1 MKTKI
6 LIVDDEQE
14 FRSLIKDGLAG
25 DLEIMEADSGIDALN
40 IVSNFHPDIILLD
53 INLPDINGY
62 SVCLLAREKQP
73 EVRVVFI
80 SGSDSLE
87 TRQNAYASGADDFLP
102 KPFRM
107 AELRR
112 KIELLQH
119 IITDSERLKGSLKTA
134 TETAMSAI
142 SNSGEMGTV
151 ITFIKRAMSSPDI
164 ESLLKVFISTF
175 SHGFD
180 LSVSAQIRTEDEQKT
195 LNSEGRSSPLEAE
208 ILQTLSHDN
217 PRIFE
222 YGHRLIINYPSITLQ
237 IKNLPQNNPDYAGR
251 IRDHAAII
259 TEAAENRIQAI
270 STQQRLTLQSNNA
283 KKAISNMQELIK
295 QLESD
300 YQVQQSNSCQLFENL
315 KQRIESSV
323 AELGLSNEQETQFI
337 KLIEEASQT
346 AATLYDAGFSLD
358 KKFSGISADLGS
370 LLIKDKEEKEEIL
383 TTIEDKTD
391 NIIFF

>member
-14 FRSLIKDGLAG
+14 FRNLIKDGLAG
-25 DLEIMEADSGIDALN
+25 HAEIMEADSGIDALN
-40 IVSNFHPDIILLD
+40 LVSTFHPDIILLD

-112 KIELLQH
+112 KIELLQL
-119 IITDSERLKGSLKTA
+119 IITDSERLKDSLKTA
-134 TETAMSAI
+134 TDTAMSAI

-151 ITFIKRAMSSPDI
+151 INFIKRAMSSPDI
-164 ESLLKVFISTF
+164 ESLLKVLISTF

-180 LSVSAQIRTEDEQKT
+180 LNVSAQIRTENEQKT

-208 ILQTLSHDN
+208 ILRTLSQDN

-222 YGHRLIINYPSITLQ
+222 YGHRLIVNYPSITLQ
-237 IKNLPQNNPDYAGR
+237 IKNLPYNNPDFAGR

-259 TEAAENRIQAI
+259 TETAENRIHAI
-270 STQQRLTLQSNNA
+270 ETHQRLTLQSTNA
-283 KKAISNMQELIK
+283 KTAISNMQELVQ

-300 YQVQQSNSCQLFENL
+300 YKIQQSRSCELFENL
-315 KQRIESSV
+315 KQQIENSL
-323 AELGLSNEQETQFI
+323 AKFGLSNEQETHFI
-337 KLIEEASQT
+337 KLIEDASQA

-358 KKFSGISADLGS
+358 KKFSSISADLGL
-370 LLIKDKEEKEEIL
+370 LLIKDADKEIL
-383 TTIEDKTD
+383 ETIEDKED
-391 NIIFF
+391 SIIFF

>member
-14 FRSLIKDGLAG
+14 FRNLIKDGLAG
-25 DLEIMEADSGIDALN
+25 DVEIMEADSGIDALN
-40 IVSNFHPDIILLD
+40 IVSNFHPNIILLD

-62 SVCLLAREKQP
+62 SVCLLAREKHP

-119 IITDSERLKGSLKTA
+119 IISDSERLKGSLKTA
-134 TETAMSAI
+134 TDTAISAI
-142 SNSGEMGTV
+142 SNSGEMSTV
-151 ITFIKRAMSSPDI
+151 INFIKRAMSSPDI
-164 ESLLKVFISTF
+164 ESLLKVLISTF
-175 SHGFD
+175 SYGFD
-180 LSVSAQIRTEDEQKT
+180 LNVSAQVRTQNEQKT

-208 ILQTLSHDN
+208 ILRTLSHDN

-237 IKNLPQNNPDYAGR
+237 IKNLPQNNPDFAAR

-259 TEAAENRIQAI
+259 TEATENRIHAI
-270 STQQRLTLQSNNA
+270 TTQQRLTLQSNNA
-283 KKAISNMQELIK
+283 KKAISDMQELVK
-295 QLESD
+295 ELESD
-300 YQVQQSNSCQLFENL
+300 YKIQQSNSCLLFASL
-315 KQRIESSV
+315 KQQIENSV
-323 AELGLSNEQETQFI
+323 ATLGLSHEQELHFT

-346 AATLYDAGFSLD
+346 AATLYDAGFSLNT
-358 KKFSGISADLGS
+358 KFSGIRADLGS
-370 LLIKDKEEKEEIL
+370 LLIKNTEEERLIA
-383 TTIEDKTD
+383 IEDKTD